1 VDKII
6 KKLRGFKIK
15 NISRA
20 KKTQSWINQIKAY
33 QKKAPDL
40 YNEDIKRSDSE
51 FNINHY
57 FDILENIKLE
67 EAWLA
72 DDVDNYLAHVKP
84 GSLSKSEGRK
94 LKSLRSL

>member
-1 VDKII
+1 M
-6 KKLRGFKIK
+6 K
-15 NISRA
+15 NKSRA

-40 YNEDIKRSDSE
+40 YNQDIKRSDSE

-72 DDVDNYLAHVKP
+72 NYLYLKDRLGGEPIIIAYPKSKKEEYAKIVK
-84 GSLSKSEGRK
+84 KNI
-94 LKSLRSL
+94 